1 MSDLIYLDAVEIV
14 RLLTIGAI
22 TPHHLL
28 DALEERIAL
37 VDPLI
42 NALPTRCFDRARAH
56 ADRLM
61 QLPLNARGPLAG
73 LPVPIKDL
81 TDIAGVRSTQ
91 GSMIFAQHIPQQSD
105 LLVEH
110 IEAQGGIVYAKSNTP
125 EFGAGAN
132 TFNDVFGATVN
143 PYDRTLSVAGSSGGA
158 AAALA
163 TGMAWVAHGS
173 DFGGSLR
180 NPASF
185 CNVVGFRPTPGRV
198 ARTPSAKID
207 DLLNVEGPMA
217 RTVSDCALLLDAMC
231 GADSRD
237 PVSRTSPGD
246 GVWLAATRSQWRPLR
261 VAYSADLGITP
272 VDPEVAALTK
282 KAALRLTD
290 LGVIVEE
297 AHPDLTDAHTCF
309 GTLRAYA
316 FAASKADL
324 LASHRAQ
331 LKPELVWNIE
341 KGLTLTSTELIRAE
355 QQRARM
361 CRNAATFFS
370 HYDLLLCPATI
381 VPPYPVTQRFV
392 TSCNGVEF
400 SNYIEWLA
408 IAYAISVIACP
419 AMALPCGF
427 TASGLPVGLQI
438 VAAAGNDAHVFA
450 GGRLLEDLLKVE
462 RILPLLDGLL
472 P

>member
-438 VAAAGNDAHVFA
+438 VAAAGNDARVFA